1 MSEAAQT
8 LTVVIP
14 LQVKLRG
21 GRKTMITNGVMAVE
35 ARQDITLIKAVA
47 RAFRWRGM
55 LESGAFA
62 TINEL
67 AAAEKI
73 NPSYVSRVL
82 RLTLL
87 APKMVEA
94 ILDGRQPE
102 GVTLPGLMEP
112 FPVEWARQQDQRLRP
127 STLPPNPQSPAGWSP
142 RSHGTR
148 SGYIRAAD
156 TSRPI

>member
-1 MSEAAQT
+1 MISRGRTNDFVVSEVRILKEKT

-14 LQVKLRG
+14 LQVKQRG
-21 GRKTMITNGVMAVE
+21 GRKTMITNGVMALE
-35 ARQDITLIKAVA
+35 GRQDITLIKAVA

-55 LESGAFA
+55 LESDAFA

-87 APKMVEA
+87 APDTVEA
-94 ILDGRQPE
+94 ILDGRQPK
-102 GVTLPGLMEP
+102 GVTLPGLLEP
-112 FPVEWARQQDQRLRP
+112 FPGEWKWQ
-127 STLPPNPQSPAGWSP
+127 P
-142 RSHGTR
+142 RAVRFGT
-148 SGYIRAAD
+148 
-156 TSRPI
+156 

>member
-14 LQVKLRG
+14 LRIKLRG
-21 GRKTMITNGVMAVE
+21 GRKTMITNGVMVVE
-35 ARQDITLIKAVA
+35 GRQDITLIKAVA

-55 LESGAFA
+55 LESGEFA

-94 ILDGRQPE
+94 ILDGRQPK
-102 GVTLPGLMEP
+102 GVTLPGLLEP
-112 FPVEWARQQDQRLRP
+112 FPVEWIQQPGCPL
-127 STLPPNPQSPAGWSP
+127 S
-142 RSHGTR
+142 
-148 SGYIRAAD
+148 
-156 TSRPI
+156 

>member
-14 LQVKLRG
+14 LQIKRRG
-21 GRKTMITNGVMAVE
+21 GRKTMVTNGVMALE
-35 ARQDITLIKAVA
+35 GRQDITLIKAVA

-87 APKMVEA
+87 APEMVEA
-94 ILDGRQPE
+94 ILDGRQPK
-102 GVTLPGLMEP
+102 GMTLPALLEP
-112 FPVEWARQQDQRLRP
+112 FPVEWIQQTGCPL
-127 STLPPNPQSPAGWSP
+127 S
-142 RSHGTR
+142 
-148 SGYIRAAD
+148 
-156 TSRPI
+156 

>member
-14 LQVKLRG
+14 LRIKLRG
-21 GRKTMITNGVMAVE
+21 GRKTMITNGVMALE

-55 LESGAFA
+55 LESGEFA

-87 APKMVEA
+87 APEMVEA
-94 ILDGRQPE
+94 ILDGRQPGE
-102 GVTLPGLMEP
+102 MSLQPLLVP
-112 FPVEWARQQDQRLRP
+112 FPIYWPEQR
-127 STLPPNPQSPAGWSP
+127 AVFGGDG
-142 RSHGTR
+142 GT
-148 SGYIRAAD
+148 
-156 TSRPI
+156 

>member
-1 MSEAAQT
+1 MRGRTNDFVVSEVRILKEKT

-21 GRKTMITNGVMAVE
+21 GRKTMITNGVMALE
-35 ARQDITLIKAVA
+35 GRQDITLIKAVA

-62 TINEL
+62 TINEQ

-87 APKMVEA
+87 SPAMVEA
-94 ILDGRQPE
+94 ILAGRQPE
-102 GVTLPGLMEP
+102 GMTLPGLMEP
-112 FPVEWARQQDQRLRP
+112 FPGEWRWQ
-127 STLPPNPQSPAGWSP
+127 P
-142 RSHGTR
+142 RAVRFGT
-148 SGYIRAAD
+148 
-156 TSRPI
+156 

>member
-14 LQVKLRG
+14 LRIKLRG
-21 GRKTMITNGVMAVE
+21 GRKTMITNGVMALE

-55 LESGAFA
+55 LESGDFA

-73 NPSYVSRVL
+73 NSSYVSRVL

-87 APKMVEA
+87 APDIVEA
-94 ILDGRQPE
+94 VLDGRQPE
-102 GVTLPGLMEP
+102 GMTLPGLMEP
-112 FPVEWARQQDQRLRP
+112 FPVEWEVQRALKQGVG
-127 STLPPNPQSPAGWSP
+127 S
-142 RSHGTR
+142 
-148 SGYIRAAD
+148 
-156 TSRPI
+156 TSR

>member
-1 MSEAAQT
+1 MISRGRTNDFVLSEVRILKEKT

-14 LQVKLRG
+14 LQVKQRG
-21 GRKTMITNGVMAVE
+21 GRKTMITNGVMVVDG
-35 ARQDITLIKAVA
+35 RQDITLIKAVA

-87 APKMVEA
+87 APEMVEA
-94 ILDGRQPE
+94 ILDGRQPK
-102 GVTLPGLMEP
+102 GMTLPALLEP
-112 FPVEWARQQDQRLRP
+112 FPVEWMQQTGCP
-127 STLPPNPQSPAGWSP
+127 LP
-142 RSHGTR
+142 
-148 SGYIRAAD
+148 
-156 TSRPI
+156 

>member
-1 MSEAAQT
+1 MSEPAQT

-21 GRKTMITNGVMAVE
+21 GRKTMITNGVMALE
-35 ARQDITLIKAVA
+35 GRQDIALIKAVA

-87 APKMVEA
+87 APEMVEA
-94 ILDGRQPE
+94 ILDGRQPK
-102 GVTLPGLMEP
+102 GVTLPDLLEP
-112 FPVEWARQQDQRLRP
+112 FPVEWIQQTGCP
-127 STLPPNPQSPAGWSP
+127 LP
-142 RSHGTR
+142 
-148 SGYIRAAD
+148 
-156 TSRPI
+156 